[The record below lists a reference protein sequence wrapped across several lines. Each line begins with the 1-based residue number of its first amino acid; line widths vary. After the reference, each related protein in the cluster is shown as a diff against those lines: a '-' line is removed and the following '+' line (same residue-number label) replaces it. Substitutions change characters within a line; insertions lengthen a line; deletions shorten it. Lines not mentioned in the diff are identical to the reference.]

1 VRILQHRAHDV
12 IDLHCHS
19 TASDGSE
26 APEVVVELAAA
37 AGLSAVALTDH
48 DGLAGL
54 TRAAERAEQLGIG
67 FVPGCE
73 VSCSFQPG
81 SMHVLCYFVDDV
93 PGPLRNALEGLRAD
107 RAKRNDALI
116 ARLAE
121 LGIPV
126 SRDEVEAEAGSAV
139 IGRPHF
145 AAVLVRHGVVS
156 SVEEA
161 FDTYLA
167 KGRPGYVGRDDI
179 EAAEAIAVANASGGV
194 AVLAHPLSLELTPG
208 ELDRLLDT
216 LCDDGLAGMEC
227 QYANYDPATR
237 EDLHRL
243 AGNHGLVATGGSEF
257 HGRYK
262 PGLFVGTGRGDLAVA
277 DEALEALRARR
288 GRPTG

>member
-1 VRILQHRAHDV
+1 V

-26 APEVVVELAAA
+26 APEAVIELAAA

-54 TRAAERAEQLGIG
+54 ARAAAHADELGIA

-81 SMHVLCYFVDDV
+81 SMHVLCYFIEDV
-93 PGPLRNALEGLRAD
+93 PGPLRDALTGLRAD
-107 RAKRNDALI
+107 REQRNDALI
-116 ARLAE
+116 GRLAE

-145 AAVLVRHGVVS
+145 AAVLVRHGVVA
-156 SVEEA
+156 SVTEA

-179 EAAEAIAVANASGGV
+179 EAGEVIAHANATGGV
-194 AVLAHPLSLELTPG
+194 AVLAHPLSLELTPAA
-208 ELDRLLDT
+208 LDRLLHA
-216 LCDDGLAGMEC
+216 LCEEGLGGMEC
-227 QYANYDPATR
+227 EYASYDPSTR
-237 EDLHRL
+237 EELRRL
-243 AGNHGLVATGGSEF
+243 AGGHGLVATGGSDF

-262 PGLFVGTGRGDLAVA
+262 PGLFVGTGRGDLAVP

-288 GRPTG
+288 GRTVR